1 LQAVKRLGG
10 STTLRESASGKIGP
24 IISDNGN
31 FLMDAHFDSIGDAAR
46 LNLALLQIP
55 GVVETG
61 LFIGMAQRVYF
72 GEAETVKVWNAGA
85 NNEV

>member
-1 LQAVKRLGG
+1 
-10 STTLRESASGKIGP
+10 
-24 IISDNGN
+24 
-31 FLMDAHFDSIGDAAR
+31 MDAHFDSIGDAAR